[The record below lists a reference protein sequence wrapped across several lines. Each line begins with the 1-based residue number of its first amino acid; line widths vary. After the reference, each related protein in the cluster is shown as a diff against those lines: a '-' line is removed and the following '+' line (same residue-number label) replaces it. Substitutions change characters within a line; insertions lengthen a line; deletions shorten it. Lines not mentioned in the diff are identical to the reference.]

1 MITIFYYI
9 IAPILY
15 MTVVG
20 GLSFVLIERTAKA
33 RHYSPA
39 LIVLSRL
46 MIISIS
52 LFVIINI
59 ILFRYSPDI
68 WFTYICLGVEAV
80 VLFIIIFRYVLRIKQ
95 ERQIA
100 REQRQTHR
108 K

>member
-15 MTVVG
+15 MGVVG
-20 GLSFVLIERTAKA
+20 SMALLLMEKTAKA

-39 LIVLSRL
+39 LIALSRF
-46 MIISIS
+46 MIIGIS
-52 LFVIINI
+52 LFIVINI
-59 ILFRYSPDI
+59 ILFKYSPDI

-80 VLFIIIFRYVLRIKQ
+80 VLFIFIFRYVLRIKQ

-100 REQRQTHR
+100 REQRQTNR
-108 K
+108 E